1 MNSAMQAVVSVKAI
15 AVYGDC
21 PEYPAG
27 QISMKTFVKWAAA
40 TRTDLQS
47 YPALNDKMRVLEQ
60 CITPEAKTALWACTT
75 LTTNGVPVDYPSDAV
90 KNAANAANLK
100 ARSDFHIEWLTE
112 IIAACSP
119 NTSAHIVKEMEKV
132 KFGEGA
138 SGGITGRCYQ
148 EDDVIRYMG
157 KMLDLQKQRGD
168 PMRTG
173 LTNKVKLD
181 IVKRALPTIGL
192 KSLLESTL
200 LAGAAPADDK
210 WEDALPRLAKELK
223 KSEDRALLQQSIT
236 LKERQTKFPAR
247 DSRDHRDSRDSRK
260 RHREER
266 SDGDD
271 RSQRPFKKLKR
282 TFAKGRRFGRGGD
295 RTGGDRPTRRT

>member
-112 IIAACSP
+112 IIAA
-119 NTSAHIVKEMEKV
+119 
-132 KFGEGA
+132 
-138 SGGITGRCYQ
+138 
-148 EDDVIRYMG
+148 
-157 KMLDLQKQRGD
+157 
-168 PMRTG
+168 
-173 LTNKVKLD
+173 
-181 IVKRALPTIGL
+181 
-192 KSLLESTL
+192 
-200 LAGAAPADDK
+200 
-210 WEDALPRLAKELK
+210 W
-223 KSEDRALLQQSIT
+223 
-236 LKERQTKFPAR
+236 
-247 DSRDHRDSRDSRK
+247 
-260 RHREER
+260 RE
-266 SDGDD
+266 
-271 RSQRPFKKLKR
+271 
-282 TFAKGRRFGRGGD
+282 RGGKE
-295 RTGGDRPTRRT
+295 GGSHAGPTRDNVSVESCSIHT

>member
-1 MNSAMQAVVSVKAI
+1 
-15 AVYGDC
+15 
-21 PEYPAG
+21 
-27 QISMKTFVKWAAA
+27 MKTFVKWAAA

-138 SGGITGRCYQ
+138 SGGIILEG
-148 EDDVIRYMG
+148 VI
-157 KMLDLQKQRGD
+157 
-168 PMRTG
+168 
-173 LTNKVKLD
+173 
-181 IVKRALPTIGL
+181 
-192 KSLLESTL
+192 
-200 LAGAAPADDK
+200 
-210 WEDALPRLAKELK
+210 
-223 KSEDRALLQQSIT
+223 
-236 LKERQTKFPAR
+236 
-247 DSRDHRDSRDSRK
+247 
-260 RHREER
+260 
-266 SDGDD
+266 
-271 RSQRPFKKLKR
+271 KR
-282 TFAKGRRFGRGGD
+282 TTSSGTWARCLIYRNNEEIPCVPG
-295 RTGGDRPTRRT
+295 

>member
-1 MNSAMQAVVSVKAI
+1 MQAVVSVKAI

-132 KFGEGA
+132 RFGEGA

-173 LTNKVKLD
+173 
-181 IVKRALPTIGL
+181 RADEQG
-192 KSLLESTL
+192 E
-200 LAGAAPADDK
+200 A
-210 WEDALPRLAKELK
+210 
-223 KSEDRALLQQSIT
+223 
-236 LKERQTKFPAR
+236 
-247 DSRDHRDSRDSRK
+247 
-260 RHREER
+260 RHREASSTDHWSEE
-266 SDGDD
+266 SSGVDSPGGDC
-271 RSQRPFKKLKR
+271 
-282 TFAKGRRFGRGGD
+282 AGRRQVGRRATKAREG
-295 RTGGDRPTRRT
+295 TQEVRRSCSAAAVDYAEGETD